1 MADAMDSKSISRK
14 GVGVQVPA
22 SAPGLSDPLARA
34 MLPVLLHRIG
44 NASQLLS
51 NLAALL
57 DVRAGALEER
67 AEDLAA
73 AGGIVDETGWLL
85 ALLASASGANLL
97 LERREAHGLAPLV
110 DGVRA
115 CLRRENR
122 DLAPF
127 RGSLPLLAPHVGS
140 GWELP
145 WYVGSVLY
153 LSGRA
158 LPEKQSLA
166 WSIARGEGTWR
177 IACART
183 TEERPRCAIAGASD
197 RVEGELRVLELPAG
211 WLA

>member
-1 MADAMDSKSISRK
+1 
-14 GVGVQVPA
+14 
-22 SAPGLSDPLARA
+22 

-57 DVRAGALEER
+57 EVRPSALEER
-67 AEDLAA
+67 SDDLAA
-73 AGGIVDETGWLL
+73 AGGIVDDTGWLL

-110 DGVRA
+110 EGVRA
-115 CLRRENR
+115 CLRREGR
-122 DLAPF
+122 DLAATE
-127 RGSLPLLAPHVGS
+127 GVLPRLTPHVGS

-145 WYVGSVLY
+145 WYLGSVLY

-158 LPEKQSLA
+158 LEAKRSLG

-177 IACART
+177 LACARAT
-183 TEERPRCAIAGASD
+183 DELPSVRLPGLRDRLEEGV
-197 RVEGELRVLELPAG
+197 RVVELPAD